1 MWDKALDTDLGQCRE
16 KPKLWV
22 EYKYDE
28 PAFVI
33 TVVWH
38 RGLLHK
44 DGYLDGWWSATL
56 VRIQVPSY
64 FSFNSQ
70 LTSYRSTTSNID
82 TKRSSHW
89 KIIFLSFIIYLW
101 YPYML
106 IVSWPLLQRYISM
119 IAGNQRLKE
128 RQLYQRFKRYMYGL
142 FLNHADQLAKNY
154 NSACVWRVSEILAH
168 A

>member
-28 PAFVI
+28 PGIVS

-38 RGLLHK
+38 RGLTAH
-44 DGYLDGWWSATL
+44 GRIPWWLRVSRPGSNPGTI
-56 VRIQVPSY
+56 VFFI
-64 FSFNSQ
+64 Q
-70 LTSYRSTTSNID
+70 LTTFFLQINNFKYWYKKVFALENN
-82 TKRSSHW
+82 
-89 KIIFLSFIIYLW
+89 LSFIIYLW